1 MFYITT
7 NQINNIVRYVYV
19 HSFRVTYLQCMLCAL
34 YRPITMVRICIIC
47 GNVDGFE
54 GVSLHRFPANDEF
67 RRLWRLFVENNG
79 VNVQLIV
86 NSSKL
91 CSRHFVP
98 GLDYR

>member
-1 MFYITT
+1 MAYTGARDGI
-7 NQINNIVRYVYV
+7 QY
-19 HSFRVTYLQCMLCAL
+19 Q
-34 YRPITMVRICIIC
+34 PRICIIC

-98 GLDYR
+98 GLDYRETRDRRRLFNRAVPSLVSDI